1 MTENARILC
10 LDDSVIELEI
20 LKHQLRGDKNNAY
33 NAVFFTSPELAK
45 EKILQNEYDVII
57 LDYQLPGTTGLAIY
71 DFIQTTSLN
80 AKTPVIMMTGE
91 GDENI
96 AVEAMKR
103 GVFDY
108 FVKGNINNH
117 TFQRS
122 IEYAIRKKDLAKKKE
137 QDDAQRK
144 IMQMKMVSQSKLAS
158 MGEMATGAAHEIFQP
173 LSVIRGNLELME
185 MDLEGGEIDPS
196 EWRGIFPVLYRSIDK
211 IQTIVDHLKV
221 FGRSKENQ
229 KVETSITN
237 ILENVLFFW
246 REKFEKD
253 GVRVIKEFAEDLPVL
268 YLEKGETEQ
277 VLMNLFQNAHDS
289 LKIKDGEREI
299 TISAGIKTTP
309 GMELWLEIKDNGNG
323 IRKEH
328 LDKIFEPFF
337 TTKEGNQGMGLGL
350 SVAYAVIT
358 SMGGKV
364 DVESEYGKYASFTL
378 RFPEKLFIQQ

>member
-1 MTENARILC
+1 MENARILC

-20 LKHQLRGDKNNAY
+20 LKHQLRGDKNRAY
-33 NAVFFTSPELAK
+33 DVAFFTSPESAK

-71 DFIQTTSLN
+71 DFIQTSSLN

-91 GDENI
+91 GDEII

-117 TFQRS
+117 LFQRS
-122 IEYAIRKKDLAKKKE
+122 IGYAIEKKDLTKKRG
-137 QDDAQRK
+137 QVDAQRK
-144 IMQMKMVSQSKLAS
+144 IMQMKMVSQSKLVS
-158 MGEMATGAAHEIFQP
+158 MGEMAAGVAHEIFQP

-185 MDLEGGEIDPS
+185 MDLEGGEIKNS
-196 EWRGIFPVLYRSIDK
+196 EWLGIFPVLYRNIDK

-221 FGRSKENQ
+221 FGRNSENQ
-229 KVETSITN
+229 KMETAITYV
-237 ILENVLFFW
+237 LENVLFVW
-246 REKFEKD
+246 KQKFEQD
-253 GVRVIKEFAEDLPVL
+253 GIRVIKEFAEDLPIL
-268 YLEKGETEQ
+268 FLEKGETEQ

-289 LKIKDGEREI
+289 LGKKDGEREI
-299 TISAGIKTTP
+299 LISAGIQTTP
-309 GMELWLEIKDNGNG
+309 EMELWLEIKDNGNG

-358 SMGGKV
+358 SMGGNV
-364 DVESEYGKYASFTL
+364 DVKSEYGKYASFTL